1 MNFKYIV
8 QRSVLTVF
16 LIFLTITIIFF
27 FIRLMPGDMIDY
39 LASSGASQEEV
50 QQIRELWGL
59 DQPLYVQYLDF
70 LTNLVTGDAGTSL
83 QYRRPVWEVVRPR
96 LLNSL
101 VLLLPAVVV
110 NYIIGSGLGAVI
122 GTKVGSRTEKLG
134 IIVPTMFGTVPQF
147 FMGIILLTLLGGGL
161 FNLFPT
167 GGLVS
172 ADTYSGNPLSVYL
185 TVDFLWHYTLP
196 FLTLTLTGIYLPTLI
211 MRSSIVEV
219 SGQDFMFYHKIKGTP
234 RRTRIL
240 RLMRHASLPVVT
252 NLPTAFTT
260 IISGSVLIELIFNW
274 PGMGL
279 LLVQST
285 LVRDF
290 PVIQVIFAVLAAMII
305 IGNFAVDILYSV
317 LDPRVTVGGGS

>member
-1 MNFKYIV
+1 MNFKYIL
-8 QRSVLTVF
+8 QRTALTVL
-16 LIFLTITIIFF
+16 LILLTITIIFF

-39 LASSGASQEEV
+39 LASSGASQQEV
-50 QQIRELWGL
+50 QEIRELWGL
-59 DQPLYVQYLDF
+59 DQPLYVQYLEF
-70 LTNLVTGDAGTSL
+70 MTNLATGDAGISL
-83 QYRRPVWEVVRPR
+83 QYRQPVWDVVRPR

-101 VLLLPAVVV
+101 VLLLPALVV
-110 NYIIGSGLGAVI
+110 NYVVGSGFGAVI
-122 GTKVGSRTEKLG
+122 GTRIGSRLEKWG
-134 IIVPTMFGTVPQF
+134 IVVPTMFGTVPEF
-147 FMGIILLTLLGGGL
+147 FMGIILLTLFGGGL

-172 ADTYSGNPLSVYL
+172 AETYSGDPLSVYL

-196 FLTLTLTGIYLPTLI
+196 FLTLTLGGIYLPTLL

-219 SGQDFMFYHKIKGTP
+219 SGQDFMFYHKIKGIP
-234 RRTRIL
+234 RRTRLL

-260 IISGSVLIELIFNW
+260 VISGSVLIELIFNW

-290 PVIQVIFAVLAAMII
+290 PVIQVIFAVLATMII
-305 IGNFAVDILYSV
+305 IGNFVVDILYSV
-317 LDPRVTVGGGS
+317 LDPRVTVGGE